1 MKLLRPWALVQVRGL
16 EAPSRQLSWTV
27 PGEYLFA
34 IWRML
39 GAGAGR
45 QACVRFRCCPR
56 YQLGLRVYHSI
67 QGKRTDHRGSSSSGL
82 GRQESLAECL
92 QLCL

>member
-1 MKLLRPWALVQVRGL
+1 MKLLRPWALVQIREL
-16 EAPSRQLSWTV
+16 EAPSRQPPWTD
-27 PGEYLFA
+27 PGECLFA

-39 GAGAGR
+39 GAEAER

-56 YQLGLRVYHSI
+56 YQLDLRVYHSI
-67 QGKRTDHRGSSSSGL
+67 QGKRTNHHGSSSSGL
-82 GRQESLAECL
+82 ERQESLAGCL